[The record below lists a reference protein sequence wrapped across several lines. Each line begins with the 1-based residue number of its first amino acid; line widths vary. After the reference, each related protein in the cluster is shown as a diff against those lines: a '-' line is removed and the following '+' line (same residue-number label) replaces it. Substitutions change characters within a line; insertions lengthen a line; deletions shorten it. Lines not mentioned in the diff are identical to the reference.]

1 MNYWITS
8 KRESLLKTLK
18 RVDMLFVNDAEARQL
33 AEEHNIV
40 KAARRDPRPSGRGR
54 WW

>member
-1 MNYWITS
+1 MNFWITS
-8 KRESLLKTLK
+8 KRESLLETLK

-33 AEEHNIV
+33 AGEHNMV
-40 KAARRDPRPSGRGR
+40 RAAARASSPWARGR